1 MGQQA
6 RISVSRLRARPLFT
20 RRRRTERQPKGS
32 RCPSS
37 LCGTGGSERRIV
49 PAPAPDQP
57 LANPLCRRF
66 TRAFSRVL
74 ARCPPTPVMRVR
86 FISSSTQEPR
96 ARLHGAVPMVAGA
109 ARKPRA
115 ELFTPPLRGS
125 SRPLRCKKARPFG
138 SLARLG
144 PGRVQA
150 SPVPPITERHRNGA
164 QPQRWREP

>member
-1 MGQQA
+1 MIHA
-6 RISVSRLRARPLFT
+6 
-20 RRRRTERQPKGS
+20 
-32 RCPSS
+32 SS
-37 LCGTGGSERRIV
+37 LVTDDWDAIVARLGGAEALETGARLTGAFLRPRKIRSAV
-49 PAPAPDQP
+49 D
-57 LANPLCRRF
+57 LLRF
-66 TRAFSRVL
+66 TL
-74 ARCPPTPVMRVR
+74 LMPR

-96 ARLHGAVPMVAGA
+96 ARLHGGFPMVAGA

-115 ELFTPPLRGS
+115 KLFSPPLRGS

-138 SLARLG
+138 SLVRLG